1 MNNYSYKKHIKS
13 DRDIHPEIHN
23 FKVNMR
29 EKGYKDY
36 LEKLYKI
43 ENNFFE
49 KSAIKT
55 TECALKD

>member
-1 MNNYSYKKHIKS
+1 
-13 DRDIHPEIHN
+13 
-23 FKVNMR
+23 MR